1 MTRDNTD
8 TRARTGRSVRPRR
21 KSSYF
26 PPQHGAWAF
35 LALPLA
41 LGATVSTWDPLLALL
56 AIAWIAAYPMS
67 YAAFGL
73 MRAKRSQRFRAP
85 FFTWAAIALIPGVI
99 LVIARPWLLWVG
111 VAYALLLTVNLY
123 YARHNDE
130 RALVN
135 DGVFILECA
144 GIVAVTW
151 AVAAGTR
158 TWTPP
163 SITAVPA
170 DVWILVTAC
179 ALVLLSSTLHVKSLI
194 RERRNRRYAIAS
206 RAFAVASLFASIALG
221 AWWGWPSGAWF
232 IVPFTAL
239 AVRAFLV
246 PGRQLRPGAIGV
258 IELVCFLIT
267 VAAAALA
274 ST

>member
-1 MTRDNTD
+1 MTRYNADISE
-8 TRARTGRSVRPRR
+8 RTSTSVRPRR
-21 KSSYF
+21 TSSYF

-41 LGATVSTWDPLLALL
+41 LGATVSTWHPLLVLL
-56 AIAWIAAYPMS
+56 AITWVAAYPMS

-73 MRAKRSQRFRAP
+73 ARAKRPQRFRAP
-85 FFTWAAIALIPGVI
+85 FFTWAAIALVPAVI
-99 LVIARPWLLWVG
+99 LVIGRPWLLWVG
-111 VAYALLLTVNLY
+111 LAYALLLMVNLD

-144 GIVAVTW
+144 GMVAVTW
-151 AVAAGTR
+151 AVGAGER

-163 SITAVPA
+163 GINAVPVH
-170 DVWILVTAC
+170 VWILVIVC

-194 RERRNRRYAIAS
+194 RERRNPRYAFAS

-232 IVPFTAL
+232 ILPFTAL
-239 AVRAFLV
+239 TVRAFIV
-246 PGRQLRPGAIGV
+246 PRRPLRPGAIGV
-258 IELVCFLIT
+258 IELVCFLT
-267 VAAAALA
+267 AVAAAALA
-274 ST
+274 TR